1 VRLAESDLKRL
12 FLKHAKNLQ
21 GLLSRKVRDSLLAAD
36 LVQDSFLRM
45 AEQQCTETIDNAQAY
60 LYRTVHNPK
69 IDHVR

>member
-1 VRLAESDLKRL
+1 MPPPCEHLMECVWRS
-12 FLKHAKNLQ
+12 
-21 GLLSRKVRDSLLAAD
+21 LLSRKVCDSLLAAD